1 MSPNDI
7 KFEDLEKAAKF
18 AAELQRQGIRFDGK
32 ENPDGSIS
40 ILMLGH

>member
-1 MSPNDI
+1 MDANKI

-32 ENPDGSIS
+32 ENPDGTLTIE
-40 ILMLGH
+40 MLGY